1 MDTSIEVDATTFAVE
16 IERSLALMGEFI
28 QADSSYRVVF
38 DEPARLMHVTEAW
51 YHPDR
56 PSQTPPPEGLP
67 LEAFPW
73 AIATLRQ
80 RQPVCVPQVDALPDE
95 QGRDRASWQQLHIQ
109 AVLSVPLV
117 EQGTVMGFLGFLSF
131 SQPMVWEDDLI
142 QLLTVFAQ
150 TIAST
155 QERLH
160 AEQAQRLSEAQNRAI
175 LTTLPDLI
183 VCVGADGRYR
193 ELYNP
198 GHSLDLCPPG
208 LDRVGKHV
216 TEVLPA
222 GIAARQLQVLAQVL
236 ATGEAQVY
244 EQVIW
249 VGDRWQYE
257 EVRAVKS
264 HPEEVLFLIR
274 DISDRKQA
282 EQQLQD
288 LNQRLEGK
296 VATRTAALQAS
307 EAQMRALVAAIPD
320 LLLRVRWAGQHLE
333 YTQPWVQAHQTQ
345 AQLLRPGEG
354 GVERLE
360 EKRRAV
366 EQAMTSGELQ
376 VYEQQLNLG
385 DRHRYEEVRV
395 VGIDAQEALM
405 IVRDITGRKQAE
417 QENQRLRD
425 RLEYLLNESPALI
438 YSCRVSGDYG
448 ATYMSENVRT
458 ILGYEPAQF
467 TTESSFWAD
476 HLHPEDAPRVFANL
490 AALWERGYHCQEYRF
505 LHRDGHYLWLR
516 DEVRLLRDEH
526 GNPLEIVGSRVDI
539 DDRKRA
545 EQALQESETRFRRVF
560 DSNVVGM
567 IFTDFSGQIS
577 DANDYFLEMLGYER
591 ADLATGRLNWATLTP
606 PEYRA
611 QDEQVIAHLRQQG
624 SIAPWDQVYIHQD
637 GHWVWV
643 LVGVAML
650 AQDEGTCVCV
660 VVDISDRQQAEAQ
673 LQRTNAELSRATRL
687 KDEFLANMS
696 HELRTPLNAILGLTE
711 GLQEEIFGPLH
722 DPQRLALST
731 IERSG
736 SHLLALINDILDV
749 AKIESGHL
757 QLNLAPTA
765 IAPLCQSS
773 LAFVKQQAQK
783 KQIQLTLEV
792 PPDLPE
798 LLVDERRLRQ
808 VLINLLTNAV
818 KFTPDHGQVTL
829 SVSVATTDTPRHNQ
843 PVVRFAVQDTGIGIP
858 PAQIQNLFQP
868 FVQIDSALNRQYQGT
883 GLGLA
888 LVKQLTELHGGQ
900 VGFTSTVGV
909 GSCFTVDLP
918 YNPKP
923 TAAPQPIHAGNP
935 ALLAPALARETAP
948 LILLAEDHEA
958 NITTLT
964 SYLTAKG
971 FRVCLARDGKAAV
984 AAAQDQRPDLIL
996 MDIQMPGMDGLE
1008 AIRQIRRTPAGAAVP
1023 ILALTALA
1031 MGGDRDRCLAAGATD
1046 YLSKPVRL
1054 KHLVLTMQQLL
1065 ASAAPAPQSPSP

>member
-1 MDTSIEVDATTFAVE
+1 MHVNLAQALLPAPLILSPTITVMAAIQAMSDRDAAEETTPSPRSACGSCAVVDDTGRLLGLFTERDVVRLTAQQAPLDRPLSEVITPSEFRLRGASSMELKTLIDQLEQYPQPPWPLVDGADRLLGLITPSSLLRVIQAATPNPQSELRPALATRRDGHWFGLILATSARRCAEQTLTRQRDLNRLMVEITSRFIEVDATTFAVE

-95 QGRDRASWQQLHIQ
+95 QGRDRASWQQLNIQ

-117 EQGTVMGFLGFLSF
+117 QQGTVVGFLGFLSF

-160 AEQAQRLSEAQNRAI
+160 AEQARRLSEAQNRAI

-208 LDRVGKHV
+208 LDRVGKHL

-222 GIAARQLQVLAQVL
+222 GIAARQLQVLTQVL

-257 EVRAVKS
+257 EVRAMKS

-274 DISDRKQA
+274 DISDRKDA

-296 VATRTAALQAS
+296 VAARTAALQAS

-405 IVRDITGRKQAE
+405 IVRDITDRKQAE

-624 SIAPWDQVYIHQD
+624 SIAPWDKVYIHQD

-650 AQDEGTCVCV
+650 AQDEGTCVYV

-773 LAFVKQQAQK
+773 LAFVKQQAQ
-783 KQIQLTLEV
+783 
-792 PPDLPE
+792 
-798 LLVDERRLRQ
+798 
-808 VLINLLTNAV
+808 
-818 KFTPDHGQVTL
+818 
-829 SVSVATTDTPRHNQ
+829 NQ
-843 PVVRFAVQDTGIGIP
+843 AR
-858 PAQIQNLFQP
+858 
-868 FVQIDSALNRQYQGT
+868 
-883 GLGLA
+883 
-888 LVKQLTELHGGQ
+888 
-900 VGFTSTVGV
+900 
-909 GSCFTVDLP
+909 
-918 YNPKP
+918 
-923 TAAPQPIHAGNP
+923 TA
-935 ALLAPALARETAP
+935 
-948 LILLAEDHEA
+948 
-958 NITTLT
+958 
-964 SYLTAKG
+964 
-971 FRVCLARDGKAAV
+971 
-984 AAAQDQRPDLIL
+984 
-996 MDIQMPGMDGLE
+996 
-1008 AIRQIRRTPAGAAVP
+1008 
-1023 ILALTALA
+1023 
-1031 MGGDRDRCLAAGATD
+1031 
-1046 YLSKPVRL
+1046 
-1054 KHLVLTMQQLL
+1054 
-1065 ASAAPAPQSPSP
+1065 